1 MLFIE
6 KNEALN
12 ELAILNTVLEQRIQ
26 EEAAK
31 NREKDRLMFLQGRL
45 IHMGEMIALIVHQW
59 KQPLNNLSLIT
70 QSLYLKYQKKGLDD

>member
-1 MLFIE
+1 VLFIE